1 MQESTK
7 SRLIVFSR
15 LWAVSTVLFVLLA
28 VAAVIAGMNEHKGW
42 MGLAVLGTVLML
54 IVQLA
59 QLVSAIIVR
68 RWWCVAGAVIGVAVS
83 IFVALTS
90 IVALGAGQ
98 WRAPE
103 IHDQENSSVML
114 ADTVFFSQADEQM
127 SCNIVVLMPDEEV
140 RQAVGE
146 WLNAQFGNIYT
157 DNMTDIQALVNFY
170 GNSHLDSLRSFFE
183 EGVPDFA
190 EPCYDASMELPV
202 VSEETAEGMDMEIR
216 RKEYGF

>member
-15 LWAVSTVLFVLLA
+15 LWAVSMVLFVLLA
-28 VAAVIAGMNEHKGW
+28 VAAVIAGMNEHRGW

-103 IHDQENSSVML
+103 IHDQENSSVMV
-114 ADTVFFSQADEQM
+114 ADTVCFS
-127 SCNIVVLMPDEEV
+127 
-140 RQAVGE
+140 
-146 WLNAQFGNIYT
+146 
-157 DNMTDIQALVNFY
+157 
-170 GNSHLDSLRSFFE
+170 
-183 EGVPDFA
+183 
-190 EPCYDASMELPV
+190 
-202 VSEETAEGMDMEIR
+202 
-216 RKEYGF
+216 